1 MHIFPTNLEMHLIWT
16 LFFYTIIYLMP
27 FSWLTVKIKFKLFIP
42 VSIVALHNDTFEMAL
57 IWNWI
62 TDLKIVF
69 QIPTMVSTLIQS
81 CTRTNTQL
89 HVCSSKVYCHNSPN
103 IIIRNINHLNG
114 RSNCRPIFFFFNLDC
129 GPSFKSECCIY
140 SKTISNT
147 LSDKRYKICTNTEYI
162 YDTK

>member
-1 MHIFPTNLEMHLIWT
+1 
-16 LFFYTIIYLMP
+16 MP
-27 FSWLTVKIKFKLFIP
+27 FSWLIVKIKFKFFIP
-42 VSIVALHNDTFEMAL
+42 VSIVALHKDTFEMAL

-81 CTRTNTQL
+81 CTRTNTSL
-89 HVCSSKVYCHNSPN
+89 IVCSSKVYCHNSPN
-103 IIIRNINHLNG
+103 IIIRNINRLNG
-114 RSNCRPIFFFFNLDC
+114 SSNCRPIIFFLNLDC

-140 SKTISNT
+140 SKTKTISNI
-147 LSDKRYKICTNTEYI
+147 LSDKRYQICTHTEYI